1 MRRRARGTTL
11 VEVMISMSLVLAG
24 MLALFRVLGASVA
37 GSATASRFVQAELR
51 ASSLVET
58 MRIAPPATLS
68 CLAAHDSA
76 DWRACGNA
84 YAIALPSDRSG
95 QRYLLDRKSCVTV
108 GGKSGRLYDVNIVVG
123 FSDDRYRTV
132 ALHTAVLP

>member
-1 MRRRARGTTL
+1 LRRRARGTTL

-58 MRIAPPATLS
+58 VRLAPAATLS
-68 CLAAHDSA
+68 CLAAHGSA
-76 DWRACGNA
+76 GWSACGGA
-84 YAIALPSDRSG
+84 YAIASPYELDKRS
-95 QRYLLDRKSCVTV
+95 RVTV

-123 FSDDRYRTV
+123 FTDDRYRTV
-132 ALHTAVLP
+132 ALRTAVLK